1 MTVPSYPAPGYP
13 APAARSRP
21 TVVTVAVYLL
31 YAVAAIQVINA
42 VLTFSIAGRI
52 TEAVR
57 NAYAGTE
64 ADGFESIVTVAF
76 GGGAIINLLLGAG
89 FAVLGW
95 LDGRGKNP
103 ARIVTWVIGG
113 IALCCFGVGLGG
125 TAFVSSFDTADTT
138 TGAPSDAE
146 LQRQLDAAQPSWFEP
161 TTTTLSVLSLL
172 AILGTVILLA
182 LPAANDFFRKPVA
195 GGWDPTAPPY
205 PGVPGYPAPQG
216 GYPGQPGYPG
226 AGGYPAP
233 PGPSYPGQPSSGS
246 PSGPSYPGQPSS
258 GPAYPGQPSP
268 GPSYPAY
275 PGQQGQ
281 PGQPAPGLPPYP
293 GQGTNPPPP
302 PAADPYAPPPTN
314 EPYPPSSTGTDQPPK
329 PPTDPA

>member
-13 APAARSRP
+13 APAARARP

-31 YAVAAIQVINA
+31 YAVAAVQALNA

-57 NAYAGTE
+57 DAYAGTE
-64 ADGFESIVTVAF
+64 VDGFESIVSFTF
-76 GGGAIINLLLGAG
+76 IGGAVINLLLGAG
-89 FAVLGW
+89 FVVLGI
-95 LDGRGKNP
+95 LDGRGKNA

-113 IALCCFGVGLGG
+113 LALCCFGVGLGG
-125 TAFVSSFDTADTT
+125 TALVSSFDTGTT

-146 LQRQLDAAQPSWFEP
+146 LQRQLEAAQPSWFEP
-161 TTTTLSVLSLL
+161 ITTTLSVIALL

-182 LPAANDFFRKPVA
+182 LPAANDFFRKPAA

-216 GYPGQPGYPG
+216 GYQGQPGYPG
-226 AGGYPAP
+226 AAGG
-233 PGPSYPGQPSSGS
+233 SYPGQPAPGS
-246 PSGPSYPGQPSS
+246 PYPP
-258 GPAYPGQPSP
+258 YPGQPSP
-268 GPSYPAY
+268 GPSYPGQPSQY

-293 GQGTNPPPP
+293 GQETTPP
-302 PAADPYAPPPTN
+302 PADPFAPPPTN
-314 EPYPPSSTGTDQPPK
+314 EPNPPK